1 MSSLTSLE
9 INKVDVV
16 LGSQLGDEGKG
27 RLIDILASKYDIVAR
42 CNSGGNAGHK
52 VVVGDKS
59 YAFHLIPSGILNPNC
74 IGIIGNGCVINLQ
87 DLRKEIET
95 IRETDMDTN
104 TETDNNND
112 AVLNITKRLLISD
125 RAHIVLNAHKEAD
138 AAREL
143 QKSQS
148 SNPKSVIGT
157 TKQGMGPVYSTK
169 AIRVGIRMCD
179 LLLDR
184 TILEEK
190 VKGLVSELEKTLGY
204 DININDLMKDIEEQ
218 IEFYRPMICDTITYL
233 NMAINN
239 GKRVLVEIAQ
249 SCLLDVDFGVYPYCT
264 ATNCSVGAI
273 CSGLGIPA
281 HTIGKINYV
290 LKTYCTRVGNGP
302 FPTELLN
309 SGVGAGAGAGAGA
322 GVGAGAGAGVGAGA
336 GAGAGAGEVESIC
349 EKLQTIGHEYGTT
362 TSRKRRC
369 GWLDIP
375 MVKWATMIN
384 GDTNSTLSLIKL
396 DVLDTFKEIKIGVS
410 YKINGKEI
418 CGFPSSLEN
427 LADVDVEYE
436 VFDGWMM
443 PTTDIRDFKS
453 LPTNAKIY
461 LKRIEELLGIPIKYI
476 GVGAERDAMIHIE

>member
-1 MSSLTSLE
+1 MNSKHNNS
-9 INKVDVV
+9 NQVDVV
-16 LGSQLGDEGKG
+16 IGSQLGDEGKG
-27 RLIDILASKYDIVAR
+27 RLIDILASNYDIVAR

-52 VVVGDKS
+52 VVVGTKS
-59 YAFHLIPSGILNPNC
+59 YAFHLIPSGILNLNC

-95 IRETDMDTN
+95 IQNTDL
-104 TETDNNND
+104 DNEANKT
-112 AVLNITKRLLISD
+112 ITQRLLISD

-169 AIRVGIRMCD
+169 AIRVGVRMCD
-179 LLLDR
+179 LLLDKP
-184 TILEEK
+184 ILEEK

-204 DININDLMKDIEEQ
+204 EININDLMKDIENE

-239 GKRVLVEIAQ
+239 GKRVLIEIAQ
-249 SCLLDVDFGVYPYCT
+249 ACLLDVDFGVYPYCT

-302 FPTELLN
+302 FPTELLD
-309 SGVGAGAGAGAGA
+309 SGCGSGS
-322 GVGAGAGAGVGAGA
+322 
-336 GAGAGAGEVESIC
+336 GEGNRVESLC
-349 EKLQTIGHEYGTT
+349 EKLQSIGHEYGTT
-362 TSRKRRC
+362 TNRKRRC

-384 GDTNSTLSLIKL
+384 GESNATLSLIKL

-410 YKINGKEI
+410 YKINGIEV
-418 CGFPSSLEN
+418 CGFPSSLEK
-427 LADVDVEYE
+427 LADVEVEYE

-443 PTTDIRDFKS
+443 PTTEIRDFNS
-453 LPTNAKIY
+453 LPTNAKNY
-461 LKRIEELLGIPIKYI
+461 LKRIEELIGIPIKYI
-476 GVGAERDAMIHIE
+476 GVGAERDAIIHID

>member
-1 MSSLTSLE
+1 MNSKHNNS
-9 INKVDVV
+9 NQVDVV
-16 LGSQLGDEGKG
+16 IGSQLGDEGKG
-27 RLIDILASKYDIVAR
+27 RLIDILASNYDIVAR

-52 VVVGDKS
+52 VVVGTKS
-59 YAFHLIPSGILNPNC
+59 YAFHLIPSGILNLNC

-95 IRETDMDTN
+95 IQNTDL
-104 TETDNNND
+104 DNEANKT
-112 AVLNITKRLLISD
+112 ITQRLLISD

-169 AIRVGIRMCD
+169 AIRVGVRMCD
-179 LLLDR
+179 LVLDKP
-184 TILEEK
+184 ILEEK

-204 DININDLMKDIEEQ
+204 EININDLMKDIENE

-239 GKRVLVEIAQ
+239 GKRVLIEIAQ
-249 SCLLDVDFGVYPYCT
+249 ACLLDVDFGVYPYCT

-302 FPTELLN
+302 FPTELLD
-309 SGVGAGAGAGAGA
+309 SGGGGGG
-322 GVGAGAGAGVGAGA
+322 GSGNR
-336 GAGAGAGEVESIC
+336 VESLC
-349 EKLQTIGHEYGTT
+349 EKLQSIGHEYGTT
-362 TSRKRRC
+362 TNRKRRC

-384 GDTNSTLSLIKL
+384 GESNATLSLIKL

-410 YKINGKEI
+410 YKINDIEV
-418 CGFPSSLEN
+418 CGFPSSLEK
-427 LADVDVEYE
+427 LADVEVEYE

-443 PTTDIRDFKS
+443 PTTEIRDFNS

-461 LKRIEELLGIPIKYI
+461 LKRIEELIGIPIKYI
-476 GVGAERDAMIHIE
+476 GVGAERDAIIHID

>member
-27 RLIDILASKYDIVAR
+27 RVIDILASKYDIVAR

-95 IRETDMDTN
+95 IRETYI
-104 TETDNNND
+104 ETDINND
-112 AVLNITKRLLISD
+112 VVLNITQRLLISD
-125 RAHIVLNAHKEAD
+125 RAHIVLNAHKEGD

-169 AIRVGIRMCD
+169 ALRVGIRMCD

-184 TILEEK
+184 DILEEK
-190 VKGLVSELEKTLGY
+190 VKGLVGELEKTLGY
-204 DININDLMKDIEEQ
+204 EINIEELMKDIEEQ

-233 NMAINN
+233 NKAINN

-302 FPTELLN
+302 FPTELLD
-309 SGVGAGAGAGAGA
+309 SGAGGSSGAGA
-322 GVGAGAGAGVGAGA
+322 GVG
-336 GAGAGAGEVESIC
+336 EVENIC

-396 DVLDTFKEIKIGVS
+396 DVLDTFTEIKIGVA
-410 YKINGKEI
+410 YKINGKDV

-427 LADVDVEYE
+427 LADVEVEYE

-476 GVGAERDAMIHIE
+476 GVGAERDAMIHID

>member
-1 MSSLTSLE
+1 MSSLE

-27 RLIDILASKYDIVAR
+27 RVIDILASKYDIVAR

-95 IRETDMDTN
+95 IRETY
-104 TETDNNND
+104 TETDINNY

-184 TILEEK
+184 VILEEK

-233 NMAINN
+233 NKAINN

-249 SCLLDVDFGVYPYCT
+249 ACLLDVDFGVYPYCT

-302 FPTELLN
+302 FPTELLDG
-309 SGVGAGAGAGAGA
+309 GVCSDAGGTGR
-322 GVGAGAGAGVGAGA
+322 
-336 GAGAGAGEVESIC
+336 VESIC

-384 GDTNSTLSLIKL
+384 GDTNATLTLIKL
-396 DVLDTFKEIKIGVS
+396 DVLDTFKEIKIGVA
-410 YKINGKEI
+410 YKIDGIEV
-418 CGFPSSLEN
+418 CGFPSSLEK
-427 LADVDVEYE
+427 LADVEVEYE
-436 VFDGWMM
+436 VFDGWMK
-443 PTTDIRDFKS
+443 PTIDIRDFES

-476 GVGAERDAMIHIE
+476 GVGAERDAMIHI

>member
-95 IRETDMDTN
+95 IQD
-104 TETDNNND
+104 TDNNND
-112 AVLNITKRLLISD
+112 AVLNITQRLLISD

-218 IEFYRPMICDTITYL
+218 IDFYRPMICDTITYL

-249 SCLLDVDFGVYPYCT
+249 ACLLDVDFGVYPYCT

-302 FPTELLN
+302 FPTELLD
-309 SGVGAGAGAGAGA
+309 SGFGSGAGAGA
-322 GVGAGAGAGVGAGA
+322 GVS
-336 GAGAGAGEVESIC
+336 EVENIC

-396 DVLDTFKEIKIGVS
+396 DVLDTFKEIKIGVA

-418 CGFPSSLEN
+418 CGFPSSLEK
-427 LADVDVEYE
+427 LADVEVEYE

-443 PTTDIRDFKS
+443 PTTNIRDFKS

-476 GVGAERDAMIHIE
+476 GVGAERDAMIHID

>member
-1 MSSLTSLE
+1 MSSLE

-27 RLIDILASKYDIVAR
+27 RVIDILASKYDIVAR

-95 IRETDMDTN
+95 IRETY
-104 TETDNNND
+104 TETDINND

-184 TILEEK
+184 VILEEK

-218 IEFYRPMICDTITYL
+218 IDFYRPMICDTITYL

-239 GKRVLVEIAQ
+239 GRRVLIEIAQ
-249 SCLLDVDFGVYPYCT
+249 ACLLDVDFGVYPYCT

-302 FPTELLN
+302 FPTELLD
-309 SGVGAGAGAGAGA
+309 SSGAGAGAGAGI
-322 GVGAGAGAGVGAGA
+322 
-336 GAGAGAGEVESIC
+336 ESIC

-384 GDTNSTLSLIKL
+384 GDTKATLSLIKL
-396 DVLDTFKEIKIGVS
+396 DVLDTFKEIKIGVA
-410 YKINGKEI
+410 YKINGKEV

-427 LADVDVEYE
+427 LADVEVEYE
-436 VFDGWMM
+436 VFDGWMT

-453 LPTNAKIY
+453 LPTNAKLY

-476 GVGAERDAMIHIE
+476 GVGAERDAMIHID

>member
-1 MSSLTSLE
+1 MNSKYNNS
-9 INKVDVV
+9 NQVDVV
-16 LGSQLGDEGKG
+16 IGSQLGDEGKG
-27 RLIDILASKYDIVAR
+27 RLIDILASNYDIVAR

-52 VVVGDKS
+52 VVVGTKS

-95 IRETDMDTN
+95 IQNTDL
-104 TETDNNND
+104 DNEANKT
-112 AVLNITKRLLISD
+112 ITQRLLISD

-169 AIRVGIRMCD
+169 AIRVGVRMCD
-179 LLLDR
+179 LLLDKP
-184 TILEEK
+184 ILEEK

-204 DININDLMKDIEEQ
+204 EININDLMKDIENE

-239 GKRVLVEIAQ
+239 GKRVLIEIAQ
-249 SCLLDVDFGVYPYCT
+249 ACLLDVDFGVYPYCT

-302 FPTELLN
+302 FPTELLD
-309 SGVGAGAGAGAGA
+309 SGCGSGS
-322 GVGAGAGAGVGAGA
+322 
-336 GAGAGAGEVESIC
+336 GEGDRVESLC
-349 EKLQTIGHEYGTT
+349 EKLQSIGHEYGTT
-362 TSRKRRC
+362 TNRKRRC

-384 GDTNSTLSLIKL
+384 GESNATLSLIKL

-410 YKINGKEI
+410 YKINGIEV
-418 CGFPSSLEN
+418 CGFPSSLEK
-427 LADVDVEYE
+427 LADVEVEYE

-443 PTTDIRDFKS
+443 PTTEIRDFNS

-461 LKRIEELLGIPIKYI
+461 LKRIEELIGIPIKYI
-476 GVGAERDAMIHIE
+476 GVGAERDAIIHID

>member
-95 IRETDMDTN
+95 IQD
-104 TETDNNND
+104 TDNNND
-112 AVLNITKRLLISD
+112 AVLNITQRLLISD

-218 IEFYRPMICDTITYL
+218 IDFYRPMICDTITYL

-249 SCLLDVDFGVYPYCT
+249 ACLLDVDFGVYPYCT

-302 FPTELLN
+302 FPTELLD
-309 SGVGAGAGAGAGA
+309 SGFGSGAGA
-322 GVGAGAGAGVGAGA
+322 GVS
-336 GAGAGAGEVESIC
+336 EVENIC

-396 DVLDTFKEIKIGVS
+396 DVLDTFKEIKIGVA

-418 CGFPSSLEN
+418 CGFPSSLEK
-427 LADVDVEYE
+427 LADVEVEYE

-443 PTTDIRDFKS
+443 PTTNIRDFKS

>member
-1 MSSLTSLE
+1 M
-9 INKVDVV
+9 NKVDVV

-27 RLIDILASKYDIVAR
+27 RVIDILASKYDIVAR

-95 IRETDMDTN
+95 IRETY
-104 TETDNNND
+104 TETNKETDINND

-184 TILEEK
+184 VILEEK
-190 VKGLVSELEKTLGY
+190 VKGLVGELEKTLGY
-204 DININDLMKDIEEQ
+204 EINIEELMKDIEEQ

-233 NMAINN
+233 NKAINN

-302 FPTELLN
+302 FPTELLD
-309 SGVGAGAGAGAGA
+309 SGGAGTGVGGSSGAGA
-322 GVGAGAGAGVGAGA
+322 GVG
-336 GAGAGAGEVESIC
+336 EVENIC

-396 DVLDTFKEIKIGVS
+396 DVLDTFKEIKIGVA

-418 CGFPSSLEN
+418 CGFPSSLEK
-427 LADVDVEYE
+427 LADVEVEYE

-461 LKRIEELLGIPIKYI
+461 LKRLEELIGIPIKYI

>member
-1 MSSLTSLE
+1 MSSKNIE
-9 INKVDVV
+9 MCKVDVV

-27 RLIDILASKYDIVAR
+27 RLIDILASNYDIVAR

-52 VVVGDKS
+52 VVVGDKY

-87 DLRKEIET
+87 DLRTEIET
-95 IRETDMDTN
+95 IQATGVH
-104 TETDNNND
+104 NN
-112 AVLNITKRLLISD
+112 AVLNITQRLLISD

-143 QKSQS
+143 QKIQS

-169 AIRVGIRMCD
+169 ALRVGIRMCD
-179 LLLDR
+179 LLLDKP
-184 TILEEK
+184 ILEEK
-190 VKGLVSELEKTLGY
+190 VKGLVNELEKTLGY
-204 DININDLMKDIEEQ
+204 EINIEELMKDIEEQ

-233 NMAINN
+233 NKAINN

-281 HTIGKINYV
+281 HCVGTINYV

-302 FPTELLN
+302 FPTELF
-309 SGVGAGAGAGAGA
+309 
-322 GVGAGAGAGVGAGA
+322 
-336 GAGAGAGEVESIC
+336 C
-349 EKLQTIGHEYGTT
+349 ELGDNLQVIGREYGTT

-384 GDTNSTLSLIKL
+384 GVENATLCLIKL
-396 DVLDTFKEIKIGVS
+396 DVLDTFKEIKIGVA
-410 YKINGKEI
+410 YKIDGNEV
-418 CGFPSSLEN
+418 CGFPSSLET
-427 LADVDVEYE
+427 LADVEVEYE

-443 PTTDIRDFKS
+443 PTTDIRDFNS

-461 LKRIEELLGIPIKYI
+461 LKRIEELLDIPIKFV